1 MSKFYLNE
9 IPTIGETVQVI
20 FTKYNEDHAVGE
32 LVDYKGE
39 IIMVYSQAT
48 KKKKIKSYKSCIPL
62 NKPVIAVLED
72 FSSSTFQ
79 GSVSTAYVDNEKKP
93 LFFNNNRLYKNFQ
106 KICSLTNTDF
116 SNFWES
122 YIYPYLEKEKDNL
135 NIIKDKLNNLSLP
148 YNILT
153 MASEKF
159 MDKNKNKQIRKV
171 VKILSINGA
180 KYTIQL
186 IDKVK
191 EDPIYTD
198 VEVKYRSAPEF
209 EIISYQE
216 KLVDEFIKNLI
227 KQSENFNKIFIR
239 N

>member
-1 MSKFYLNE
+1 MTKFYLNE

-20 FTKYNEDHAVGE
+20 FTKYNEDHVVGE
-32 LVDYKGE
+32 LVDYTGE
-39 IIMVYSQAT
+39 IIMVYSLAT
-48 KKKKIKSYKSCIPL
+48 KKKKIKSYKNCIPL
-62 NKPVIAVLED
+62 NKQVIAILED
-72 FSSSTFQ
+72 FSSSTYQ
-79 GSVSTAYVDNEKKP
+79 GSVSTAYVDVEKKP

-116 SNFWES
+116 HSFWES
-122 YIYPYLEKEKDNL
+122 YIYPYLEKEKDNF
-135 NIIKDKLNNLSLP
+135 NIIREKLEDLSLP

-153 MASEKF
+153 MANEKF
-159 MDKNKNKQIRKV
+159 VDKTKNNQTRKI
-171 VKILSINGA
+171 VKILSMNGA

-191 EDPIYTD
+191 ENPIYTD
-198 VEVKYRSAPEF
+198 VGIKYKSAPEF

-216 KLVDEFIKNLI
+216 KLIDEFIKNLI
-227 KQSENFNKIFIR
+227 KESKNFNKIFIR